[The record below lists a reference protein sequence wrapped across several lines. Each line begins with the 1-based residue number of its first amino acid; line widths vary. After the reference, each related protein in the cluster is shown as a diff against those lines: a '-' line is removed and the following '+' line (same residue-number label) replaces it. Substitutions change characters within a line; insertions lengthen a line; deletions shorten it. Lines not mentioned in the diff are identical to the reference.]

1 MKNNVIHRLMIYS
14 AISASFC
21 LAAVAAETKKLT
33 SEEMTRLWK
42 RGETLPASVFADN
55 RIPANPPGA
64 NDTGINILID
74 LNRRCNF
81 AWLWSNPSHFQ
92 RNGFR
97 TCGTQ
102 ATLDTVIGL
111 NPRCRVR
118 VKTADAEPFAW
129 WTPPKFNVVLIQ
141 AGSPQQQQFLPE
153 EIKALQ
159 YFVAEGGGV
168 IILSE
173 TPKSEDVAKTW
184 SFNAL
189 LGAFGAS
196 ALAKSEDTPFGRATV
211 LKLEKEWKVLE
222 QGKQG
227 GAVRASRTF
236 EKGRVLIVED
246 SSVLC
251 PAKKSNA
258 KKGEKPS
265 VQAATDPLDEA
276 ETLKRQKEL
285 VLWVAGGKAPV
296 GGDGILPQPRGGGGG
311 IYPDQETRI
320 DGMVAYYAK
329 NQIPD
334 LLKVVKEDLTKTTEH
349 VYHWLPSVKPEE
361 PVLFILSAGSGGG
374 WAVNVRLPKEVGI
387 ISDSRMGII
396 GIFAHEQ
403 AHTMRGP
410 QNAKGG
416 YGPMPA
422 HDLSGEAHAGWFQ
435 GKAWAMFDDEQKK
448 VSNRNCNSILKDKA
462 LFLEFDFAK
471 HYQKPDTKFGKGFG
485 WTKLWWIWQK
495 LDDRYGPTWYPRW
508 YWVRAT
514 RWADSSNKAQTW
526 DETIEDMS
534 IAVGEDL
541 FPFFKKIGTTLNK
554 ERFEKIEFQGKT
566 VVLPIAPID
575 LESAGNVN
583 LSPIGDYKKPLK
595 R

>member
-1 MKNNVIHRLMIYS
+1 MQVKMFVTFVICASMS
-14 AISASFC
+14 AGFC
-21 LAAVAAETKKLT
+21 LSAMATEKKLT
-33 SEEMTRLWK
+33 PEEVTQLWK
-42 RGETLPASVFADN
+42 RGKTLPGSVFSEYA
-55 RIPANPPGA
+55 IPAGKPGS
-64 NDTGINILID
+64 NDTGVNVLID

-81 AWLWSNPSHFQ
+81 AWLWSNPSYFH

-102 ATLDTVIGL
+102 ATLDTVIGA

-153 EIKALQ
+153 EIAALKA
-159 YFVAEGGGV
+159 FVEQGGGV
-168 IILSE
+168 AIISE
-173 TPKSEDVAKTW
+173 TPRGEEIAKTW
-184 SFNAL
+184 SFNRL
-189 LGAFGAS
+189 LDAFGAS
-196 ALAKSEDTPFGRATV
+196 VLPKAEQTPFGRAAL
-211 LKLEKEWKVLE
+211 LKVGPEWKALE
-222 QGKQG
+222 HGKQG
-227 GAVRASRTF
+227 GIVRASRQLG
-236 EKGRVLIVED
+236 KGRVLIVEA

-251 PAKKSNA
+251 PAKKSKAN
-258 KKGEKPS
+258 KEEKPS
-265 VQAATDPLDEA
+265 VQAVADPLDET
-276 ETLKRQKEL
+276 ETLKRQKDL
-285 VLWVAGGKAPV
+285 ILWVAGGKAPV
-296 GGDGILPQPRGGGGG
+296 GGDGILPQPRAGGGG
-311 IYPDQETRI
+311 IYPDQEMNSEGI
-320 DGMVAYYAK
+320 VAYYAK

-334 LLKVVKEDLTKTTEH
+334 LLKVVKEDLPKTTEQI
-349 VYHWLPSVKPEE
+349 YRWLPSTKPEE
-361 PVLFILSAGSGGG
+361 PIMFILSAGSGGG

-410 QNAKGG
+410 RNAKGG
-416 YGPMPA
+416 YGAMPA

-485 WTKLWWIWQK
+485 WTKLWWVWQK

-514 RWADSSNKAQTW
+514 RWAESSKHQTW

-534 IAVGEDL
+534 LAVGEDL

-554 ERFEKIEFQGKT
+554 ERFEKTEFQGKT
-566 VVLPIAPID
+566 VTLPVAPLD
-575 LESAGNVN
+575 LEPAGHVN
-583 LSPIGDYKKPLK
+583 LSPIGDYTQPLK

>member
-1 MKNNVIHRLMIYS
+1 MKRFVMFVICASMSVAVCLS
-14 AISASFC
+14 ATATEKM
-21 LAAVAAETKKLT
+21 LALEKITQA
-33 SEEMTRLWK
+33 WK
-42 RGETLPASVFADN
+42 QGQTLPESIFSTHA
-55 RIPANPPGA
+55 IPAGKPGG
-64 NDTGINILID
+64 NDTGINVLID
-74 LNRRCNF
+74 LSRRCNF
-81 AWLWSNPSHFQ
+81 AWLWTHPSHFH

-102 ATLDTVIGL
+102 ATLDTVIGQH
-111 NPRCRVR
+111 PRCRVR
-118 VKTADAEPFAW
+118 VKTPDAEPFAW
-129 WTPPKFNVVLIQ
+129 WRPPAFNVVIVQ
-141 AGSPQQQQFLPE
+141 AGSPHQQQFLPE
-153 EIKALQ
+153 EIVALKA
-159 YFVAEGGGV
+159 FVEQGGGV
-168 IILSE
+168 IIISE
-173 TPKSEDVAKTW
+173 TPKNEEIAKAW
-184 SFNAL
+184 SFNRL
-189 LGAFGAS
+189 LAAFGA
-196 ALAKSEDTPFGRATV
+196 AVLPKSEQTPFGRAT
-211 LKLEKEWKVLE
+211 LLEVGREWKVLE
-222 QGKQG
+222 QGEQG
-227 GAVRASRTF
+227 GVVRASRHLG
-236 EKGRVLIVED
+236 KGRILIVED
-246 SSVLC
+246 TKVLC
-251 PAKKSNA
+251 PAKRGKN
-258 KKGEKPS
+258 KKEGSDALQE
-265 VQAATDPLDEA
+265 VLDPLDEE

-285 VLWVAGGKAPV
+285 VLWVAGGKPPV
-296 GGDGILPQPRGGGGG
+296 GGEGILPQPRAGGGG
-311 IYPDQETRI
+311 IYPDQETRV

-334 LLKVVKEDLTKTTEH
+334 LLKVVREDLPKTTE
-349 VYHWLPSVKPEE
+349 YIYRWLPSVKPEE
-361 PVLFILSAGSGGG
+361 PIMFILSAGSGGG

-416 YGPMPA
+416 YGAMPA

-448 VSNRNCNSILKDKA
+448 VANRNCNSILKDKA

-471 HYQKPDTKFGKGFG
+471 HYQKPDTTFDKGFG
-485 WTKLWWIWQK
+485 WIKLWWVWQK

-514 RWADSSNKAQTW
+514 RWADSSKRQTW

-554 ERFEKIEFQGKT
+554 ERFEKTTFEGRT
-566 VVLPIAPID
+566 LTLPVAPLD
-575 LESAGNVN
+575 LEPGGPVN
-583 LSPIGDYKKPLK
+583 LSPIGDYTKPLK